1 MLVAATELLAE
12 STNRRATSTWYQQ
25 NATDRQKK
33 LPMRVSHSI
42 RVQPEITAVRAGLIR
57 CRSHLVVR
65 RENSTRGVVKVTIS
79 LADHNMGRIDLP
91 WLASESTE

>member
-1 MLVAATELLAE
+1 MLVAATERLAE
-12 STNRRATSTWYQQ
+12 SINHRATSTWYQQ
-25 NATDRQKK
+25 RVTRRRKK
-33 LPMRVSHSI
+33 SPRRVSHSI
-42 RVQPEITAVRAGLIR
+42 MVQPEITVVRAGLIR

-79 LADHNMGRIDLP
+79 LADHNMGRIDLR